1 VGSVMLVAQIYFGAL
16 KIRIIALFNAEAKE

>member
-1 VGSVMLVAQIYFGAL
+1 MLVAQIYFGAL